1 MEVCVALAVLAF
13 GSLAV
18 GRYLDGFNR
27 IRSVERE
34 QAKALAAVVE
44 TVEEFVRNPPLC
56 TDSSFVQNRVE
67 VTRYVLPGVVPLAWV
82 QVAAGEIYR
91 VQLRRLVR
99 CRKIR

>member
-34 QAKALAAVVE
+34 QAKALAAAVE
-44 TVEEFVRNPPLC
+44 TIEEFVRNPPLC